1 MSNRYIYHY
10 NAISVGGASSVAG
23 IAQLTFRIK
32 SQEDV
37 EVLKSLISSD
47 RFTAVAIT
55 AVAITSLSYLG
66 RENDDEKY
74 DATKFDQAFLINK
87 FYERYPLPEFKS
99 DSERAEALGYFMS
112 GAELQRLGKFIEY
125 NDEDDGDDY

>member
-10 NAISVGGASSVAG
+10 NAISAGGASSVAG
-23 IAQLTFRIK
+23 IAQMTFRIK

-37 EVLKSLISSD
+37 EVLKGLISSD
-47 RFTAVAIT
+47 KFT

-74 DATKFDQAFLINK
+74 DATKFDQALLINK
-87 FYERYPLPEFKS
+87 FYERYPLSEFKS
-99 DSERAEALGYFMS
+99 DSERAEALGYFMA

-125 NDEDDGDDY
+125 NDEDGGDDY

>member
-1 MSNRYIYHY
+1 MS
-10 NAISVGGASSVAG
+10 G
-23 IAQLTFRIK
+23 IAQLTFRIE

-37 EVLKSLISSD
+37 EVLKSLIGSD
-47 RFTAVAIT
+47 RFT

-66 RENDDEKY
+66 RENEEEKY

-87 FYERYPLPEFKS
+87 FYEHYPLSGFKS

-125 NDEDDGDDY
+125 NDEDDSDDY